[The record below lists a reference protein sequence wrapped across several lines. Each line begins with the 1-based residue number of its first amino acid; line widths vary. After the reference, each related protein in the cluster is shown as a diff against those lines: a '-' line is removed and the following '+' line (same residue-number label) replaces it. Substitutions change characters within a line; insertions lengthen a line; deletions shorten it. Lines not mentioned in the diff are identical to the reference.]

1 MNEIEMKS
9 DEQLLL
15 PFEPPLEEKPPQ
27 VGGDAGDIE
36 TLRAENEALRESLRI
51 REVRDQVMASLSSA
65 GARSPE
71 LMFAAA
77 KESLQFGEDGA
88 VQNAEAVVGE
98 LKRKFPE
105 QFGGISSH
113 PSIDGGAGAT
123 AQTNVLTKES
133 LAQMKPAEIARLDWE
148 SVKQTLAS

>member
-27 VGGDAGDIE
+27 VGGEAADLE
-36 TLRAENEALRESLRI
+36 TLRAENEALRQALRTREARDQITASLR
-51 REVRDQVMASLSSA
+51 AA

-105 QFGGISSH
+105 QFGGVFPH
-113 PSIDGGAGAT
+113 PSIDGGAGASVS
-123 AQTNVLTKES
+123 ANVLTKES
-133 LAQMKPAEIARLDWE
+133 LARMKPAEIARLDWE
-148 SVKQTLAS
+148 SVKQILAS